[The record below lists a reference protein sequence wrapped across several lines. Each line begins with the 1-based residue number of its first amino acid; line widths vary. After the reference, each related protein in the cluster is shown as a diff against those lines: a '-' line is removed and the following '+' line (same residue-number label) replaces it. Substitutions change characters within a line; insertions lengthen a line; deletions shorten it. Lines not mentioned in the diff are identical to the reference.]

1 VTTGAAGTINPVLR
15 FIDEK
20 TDFVTIRWRS
30 LNRRVCRFV
39 PMTVKMNTSLPRGV
53 GGYMQDVIPAV
64 ERAGSARPMPTC
76 DPEPISRLSPEA
88 VIELIES
95 NLVEAS
101 LTLGRSLDGVCF
113 RGSDVVWVYTG
124 VKSLSRVLKPRF
136 LPDQAEDRVDEISA
150 CFRQWDATVSWVVGP
165 TAWPPNLGEILS
177 ASGYG
182 NSEKWIG
189 MAGGLTQWV
198 CSPEPITG
206 FRVERVSDSRGLA
219 AWAGLG
225 ETPVAPF
232 EGEQGGAVEIFSPEN
247 AGGDARCRYYL
258 GYLNGKPAVR
268 GMTFVRGE
276 TVGIHW
282 VDTLLPCNDMGC
294 DRLLMARALG
304 DAIAGGATTAVAVV
318 PDAARWILGELG
330 LKPYC
335 QFRVYS
341 WPPEP
346 IRMPVH

>member
-1 VTTGAAGTINPVLR
+1 
-15 FIDEK
+15 
-20 TDFVTIRWRS
+20 
-30 LNRRVCRFV
+30 
-39 PMTVKMNTSLPRGV
+39 MNTSLPGGV
-53 GGYMQDVIPAV
+53 EPYMQDRSSVITPSAPGRSTPS
-64 ERAGSARPMPTC
+64 RA
-76 DPEPISRLSPEA
+76 PEPISRLSSEA
-88 VIELIES
+88 VTDLIEG
-95 NLVEAS
+95 NLIDAS

-113 RGSDVVWVYTG
+113 RGSDVTWVYTG

-136 LPDQAEDRVDEISA
+136 APEQVEDRVDEISA
-150 CFRQWDATVSWVVGP
+150 CFRQWDATVSWVIGP
-165 TAWPPNLGEILS
+165 TAWPPNLGEVLS
-177 ASGYG
+177 ESGYG
-182 NSEKWIG
+182 NSEQWVG
-189 MAGGLTQWV
+189 MAGGLAHWA

-206 FRVERVSDSRGLA
+206 FRVERVSDARGLA

-225 ETPVAPF
+225 DAPVKAADSK
-232 EGEQGGAVEIFSPEN
+232 GDGGTNGVVEIFSPEN

-268 GMTFVRGE
+268 GMAFVRGD

-294 DRLLMARALG
+294 DRLLVARALN
-304 DAIAGGATTAVAVV
+304 DAVVAGATTAVAVV
-318 PDAARWILGELG
+318 PDAVRWTLGEIG
-330 LKPYC
+330 FKPYC